1 VDVRRSQRDE
11 ASFHD
16 GYAQALEDLSRLLR
30 AWAATGENDL
40 ERVERE
46 VRRRIDEALLRN
58 RCSLASNASGD
69 AGY

>member
-1 VDVRRSQRDE
+1 MDVTRIQGDE

-16 GYAQALEDLSRLLR
+16 GYAQALKDLSRLLR
-30 AWAATGENDL
+30 AWAASGEQDL
-40 ERVERE
+40 QVVERE
-46 VRRRIDEALLRN
+46 IRRRIDEALLRN